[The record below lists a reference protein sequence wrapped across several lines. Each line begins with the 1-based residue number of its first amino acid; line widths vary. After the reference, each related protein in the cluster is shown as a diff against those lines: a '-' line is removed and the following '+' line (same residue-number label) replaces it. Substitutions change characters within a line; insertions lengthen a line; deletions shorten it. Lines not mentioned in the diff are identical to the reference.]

1 MTDPTDKDRL
11 EADEERAR
19 AALRQLRGV
28 HAFDLAH
35 ETVVGLLS
43 FGTQKMGLIEE
54 TREIRDLEDA
64 RVSVELVR
72 GILDVL
78 ERETGDDRAHGLR
91 DALAQMQL
99 AYAHAVQLARAER
112 DAAGEAPAPAQAT
125 GDAPAD
131 GTDGAPPQESPPE
144 KPAAHEP
151 AAEEPAARKRTRRAP
166 AGKSSIKKKPAG
178 GRARKSPAGKSSRKK
193 KPAGGA

>member
-1 MTDPTDKDRL
+1 MTDPTDKDRM

-112 DAAGEAPAPAQAT
+112 DAAGEAPAPAQAS

-131 GTDGAPPQESPPE
+131 ADSGAATMQTEQSADAAPGTGASVDEPSAGES
-144 KPAAHEP
+144 AAHEP
-151 AAEEPAARKRTRRAP
+151 GAEGPATRKRTRKAP
-166 AGKSSIKKKPAG
+166 AGKSA
-178 GRARKSPAGKSSRKK
+178 RKK
-193 KPAGGA
+193 KPAAGA